1 MAEEPGTGPAPQE
14 QKTVTFK
21 LFLDCAIIN
30 IQYKDK
36 HDLFESLKKKLD
48 GLGIPITSVYSTD
61 INKKPLQLK
70 DADAVALA
78 AGSNRKPLF
87 AHIQDDDAECPDGH
101 DLPLWQRHGHGR
113 HSHRRHSSTSHSSRS
128 HEHSPEPFPHRPGD
142 HDYPNSHHH
151 HHPCHPRGPPPPPTP
166 PSYFRCF
173 CGAFGPHQMGFGC
186 RSIPLRCFCGAFGPH
201 GMGFGCRPIP
211 FHDRGFGHGYGR
223 GFRHGQGCKQGYSHG
238 VPCSACEPKHQCPAF
253 GRNSLHHC
261 PGCGG
266 HGFHGC

>member
-1 MAEEPGTGPAPQE
+1 MAEEPGTGTVPEE

-36 HDLFESLKKKLD
+36 NDLFESLKKKLD
-48 GLGIPITSVYSTD
+48 DLGIPITSVYSTD
-61 INKKPLQLK
+61 INRKPLQLK

-78 AGSNRKPLF
+78 AGSNGKPLF
-87 AHIQDDDAECPDGH
+87 AHVQDDDAECPDGQ

-128 HEHSPEPFPHRPGD
+128 REHSPEPFPHRPGD
-142 HDYPNSHHH
+142 HDHSNSHHPQ
-151 HHPCHPRGPPPPPTP
+151 HPCQPPHPPPPT

-173 CGAFGPHQMGFGC
+173 CGAFGPHQMGFGG
-186 RSIPLRCFCGAFGPH
+186 RPIPVRCYCGAFGSH
-201 GMGFGCRPIP
+201 QMGFGCRPIP
-211 FHDRGFGHGYGR
+211 FHGRGFGHGYGH

-238 VPCSACEPKHQCPAF
+238 APCSACEPKHQCPAF
-253 GRNSLHHC
+253 GYNSHHHC